1 MERANAERE
10 HMGLTTWENS
20 PNGKIV
26 KTDVSV
32 WGCECGGG

>member
-1 MERANAERE
+1 
-10 HMGLTTWENS
+10 MGLTTWENA

-32 WGCECGGG
+32 AKKLFARE